1 MKTYNTGFDET
12 IIKFTDRNGRP
23 LEIEDKFNL
32 TLVINNQKCDD
43 ILQNQEQENVLNDM
57 DFYRLQQNI
66 KTINRH
72 WTRSSQKVIHEA
84 GGFIGSNIADAVAV
98 IVFRNK
104 NLLIPPENYF
114 TTKKR

>member
-43 ILQNQEQENVLNDM
+43 ILQNQEQENVLNNM